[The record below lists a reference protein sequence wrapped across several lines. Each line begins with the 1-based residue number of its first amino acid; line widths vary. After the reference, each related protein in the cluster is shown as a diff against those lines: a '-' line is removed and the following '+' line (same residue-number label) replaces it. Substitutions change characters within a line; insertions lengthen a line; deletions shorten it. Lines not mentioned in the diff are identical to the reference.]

1 MWPIFPDVSRK
12 TFYSSVRNVI
22 IEKCRNKY
30 HKEKEFMRML
40 LKAKEVVKSSDRH
53 SEVTMY
59 RDFKIFRHTNTIS
72 KIGSKEET
80 LTRNLLFNWE
90 SLV

>member
-1 MWPIFPDVSRK
+1 
-12 TFYSSVRNVI
+12 
-22 IEKCRNKY
+22 
-30 HKEKEFMRML
+30 MRML